1 MSTESVLE
9 QCRSDWSLGCLM
21 LPIDEK
27 SAVELPL
34 GGIRIHA
41 TIRLLHRFGSWWLKE
56 SETYADIGG
65 YVE

>member
-1 MSTESVLE
+1 
-9 QCRSDWSLGCLM
+9 M

-65 YVE
+65 YVEWQVRREGERRHEETAAHL